1 MTHYDKT
8 FALFMQPCPCLGP
21 DLELSLRLVA
31 LILQMAAIGFGDS
44 LPTAAGRRKCLFVYL
59 FMSTK

>member
-1 MTHYDKT
+1 MIKHLPYLCNL
-8 FALFMQPCPCLGP
+8 ALVLTSN
-21 DLELSLRLVA
+21 LVLVLVA

-59 FMSTK
+59 CMSTK

>member
-8 FALFMQPCPCLGP
+8 FDLPYLCNLALVLTSN
-21 DLELSLRLVA
+21 LVLVA

-44 LPTAAGRRKCLFVYL
+44 LPTPAGRRKC
-59 FMSTK
+59 

>member
-8 FALFMQPCPCLGP
+8 FALFIQPVLA
-21 DLELSLRLVA
+21 LVLTSNLVLVA
-31 LILQMAAIGFGDS
+31 LILQMAATGFGDS

-59 FMSTK
+59 FMSTKC